1 MITARIEA
9 MLVNKTLMILQVD
22 RNLRPSWLVLFKGN
36 RHVSKKM
43 ELNSKLAKL
52 ATLAKLVYFT
62 RRIINDRASS
72 LWMFI
77 VEISQN

>member
-22 RNLRPSWLVLFKGN
+22 RNLRPSWLVWFKGN
-36 RHVSKKM
+36 RHFSKKM

-52 ATLAKLVYFT
+52 AKLAKLVYFT

-72 LWMFI
+72 LWMFM
-77 VEISQN
+77 VEIS

>member
-1 MITARIEA
+1 M
-9 MLVNKTLMILQVD
+9 NKTLMILQVD

-52 ATLAKLVYFT
+52 AKLVYFT